1 MADTCLHIVTEAT
14 LISQVTPVETPTH
27 SLGFDFFPKCAAI
40 HDGTAQ
46 LSEVCHSLLYGV
58 IDKPA
63 QPYLVIN
70 NLSDTYQVRRHVE
83 AGNTFSYLAPVS
95 PPATIDYQAHTLAA
109 SSHCEPYT
117 RQCNLRAENSTG
129 VVFNCSENFHGAMT
143 LDDASKGTVCDREGC
158 MEQFTD
164 PGLNHTENMNTGH
177 AVC

>member
-1 MADTCLHIVTEAT
+1 MAHTCLHIVTEAT

-63 QPYLVIN
+63 LPYLVIN

-117 RQCNLRAENSTG
+117 KQCNLRAENSTG

-164 PGLNHTENMNTGH
+164 LGLNHTENMNTGH